1 MSKTI
6 RNEKTKGYLDKLQN
20 ERRTRKYIR
29 CMKADDMVCDIYTK
43 DEQEFE

>member
-20 ERRTRKYIR
+20 ERKSRRFIR
-29 CMKADDMVCDIYTK
+29 CMKADDMICNSYIK
-43 DEQEFE
+43 SDEDFE

>member
-6 RNEKTKGYLDKLQN
+6 RNERTKGYLDKLQT

-29 CMKADDMVCDIYTK
+29 CMKADDMVCDIYNK
-43 DEQEFE
+43 ADEEFE